1 MSIRQPAS
9 RALAALFAAVFA
21 LAGAPALAQKSFP
34 AKTVRMIVPFPPGQA
49 TDIVARLMADSLTRS
64 WGQQVIVENRGGGG
78 GVPGML
84 AGRDAPAD
92 GYTLTFGTS
101 GTIGVNPSLY
111 SNLPYDPLKD
121 FAMVNGV
128 FIVPLMIIAHPSSPS
143 ASLKELVEAA
153 KKEPGKLNW
162 GYPGTGTSQHLTGE
176 LFKFR
181 IGVDIVG
188 VPYKGSGPMMTDL
201 LGAQIT
207 LAVDSL
213 ASALPQV
220 KAGKIRAIAM
230 TSAQRVP
237 QLPEVPTV
245 AELGY
250 PGFDGVGWAGMVAP
264 KATPPEIVEKIG
276 ADVRQALADPAM
288 RERIIERGAI
298 PDPRGPKEFSEFV
311 SAEIAKWGEI
321 VRRAKLKAD

>member
-1 MSIRQPAS
+1 MPIRKFAFL
-9 RALAALFAAVFA
+9 ALAALLSLV
-21 LAGAPALAQKSFP
+21 LPAQAQKTYP

-49 TDIVARLMADSLTRS
+49 TDIIARLLADSLTRM
-64 WGQQVIVENRGGGG
+64 WDQQVIVDNRGGGG

-111 SNLPYDPLKD
+111 SNLPYAPLKD
-121 FAMVNGV
+121 FVMVNGA
-128 FIVPLMIIAHPSSPS
+128 FTVPLMIVAHPSAPF
-143 ASLKELVEAA
+143 ASLRDLVAAA
-153 KKEPGKLNW
+153 KKDPGKLNW
-162 GYPGTGTSQHLTGE
+162 GYPGSGTSQHLTGE
-176 LFKFR
+176 LFKYR
-181 IGVDIVG
+181 AAVDIAG
-188 VPYKGSGPMMTDL
+188 VPYKGSGPMLTDL

-213 ASALPQV
+213 ASALPQI

-237 QLPEVPTV
+237 QLPDVPTV

-250 PGFDGVGWAGMVAP
+250 PGFEGVGWAGMVAP
-264 KATPPEIVEKIG
+264 RGTPGEIVERVG
-276 ADVRQALADPAM
+276 ADVRKALADPAM

-298 PDPRGPKEFSEFV
+298 PDPRGPKEFGDFV
-311 SAEIAKWGEI
+311 AAEIVKWGEI
-321 VRRAKLKAD
+321 VKRANLKAD